1 MSRVFITG
9 STQGL
14 GLMAA
19 QLLIED
25 GHDIVLHARNQ
36 ERAHDVAVRVPEA
49 RATVVGD
56 LASIAQTRDV
66 AEQVNR
72 LGPFDAVIH
81 NASVGPDE
89 PRRIETK
96 DCLPHVFA
104 VNALAPYI
112 LTSLIDRPKRLVYM
126 SSSMHRGVDASLR
139 DIAWAERPWNGE
151 VAYSESKLYVVMLA
165 LAIARI
171 WPGVLSNA
179 LDPGWVPT
187 RMGGPSA
194 TDDINQGHRT
204 QAWLAVSNDHS
215 AMVSGRYFYH
225 LRSLEPDPAVHESG
239 RLDALMQAFRRLSC
253 VEIPNC

>member
-1 MSRVFITG
+1 
-9 STQGL
+9 
-14 GLMAA
+14 MAA
-19 QLLIED
+19 QLLIEG
-25 GHDIVLHARNQ
+25 GHDVVLHARNHK
-36 ERAHDVAVRVPEA
+36 RAHDAAARIPDA

-56 LASIAQTRDV
+56 LASIAQTREV

-89 PRRIETK
+89 PRRIETE
-96 DCLPHVFA
+96 DRLPHVFA

-112 LTSLIDRPKRLVYM
+112 LTSLIDKPKRLVYL
-126 SSSMHRGVDASLR
+126 SSGMHRGADASLR
-139 DIAWAERPWNGE
+139 DITWTERPWNGE
-151 VAYSESKLYVVMLA
+151 AAYSESKLYVVMLA
-165 LAIARI
+165 FAIART

-194 TDDINQGHRT
+194 TDDIDQGHRT
-204 QAWLAVSNDHS
+204 QAWLAASNDDS

-225 LRSLEPDPAVHESG
+225 LRSLEPDPAVH
-239 RLDALMQAFRRLSC
+239 DAVRVDGLIQAFRRLSG
-253 VEIPNC
+253 VEIPNS